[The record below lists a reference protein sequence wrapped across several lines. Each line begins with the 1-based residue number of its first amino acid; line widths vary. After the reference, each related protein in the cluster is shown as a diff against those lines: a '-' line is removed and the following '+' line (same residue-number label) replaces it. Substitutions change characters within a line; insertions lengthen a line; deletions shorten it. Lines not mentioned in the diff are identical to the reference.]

1 MSSLGVGVIGLGIM
15 GADHVDTLRHRVA
28 GADVV
33 AVCDRDVTRAESVAR
48 DAACSVRVYVDPIAL
63 ISDDKVDAVLVASP
77 DATHER
83 LLMACLSEGKQV
95 LCEKPLAPNPAACLR
110 IVQAET
116 RLRRRLID
124 VGFMRRFDPGYR
136 ALKRTLRADR
146 LGRPLVVHCIHRNLM
161 TPPSYDSD
169 MLITSSASHEI
180 DVARWLLADE
190 IRSVE
195 VRFPRRSGLVEQQLQ
210 DPQLLMLE
218 TDSGVIVTVEVFV
231 NSQYGYDVRC
241 EVVGECGTASLPA
254 PSLPH
259 VRHDGRV
266 GHQVPSDWRERFA
279 DAYRE
284 ELQSWVHGIR
294 TGSPTGASAWDG
306 YVANAVGAACLVAG
320 RRGSVAAVDLPPRP
334 RLYGG

>member
-33 AVCDRDVTRAESVAR
+33 AVSDRDIKRAESVAR
-48 DAACSVRVYVDPIAL
+48 DAACCAHVYVDPIAL

-116 RLRRRLID
+116 RFGRRLID

-136 ALKRTLRADR
+136 ALKRILQTDQ

-161 TPPSYDSD
+161 APSSYDSD

-180 DVARWLLADE
+180 DVARWLLAEE

-218 TDSGVIVTVEVFV
+218 SDSGVIVTVEVFV

-241 EVVGECGTASLPA
+241 EVVGERGTASLPA
-254 PSLPH
+254 PSLPG
-259 VRHDGRV
+259 VRHDGHV

-284 ELQSWVHGIR
+284 ELQSWVHGLR

-306 YVANAVGAACLVAG
+306 YVANAVGAACLVAS
-320 RRGSVAAVDLPPRP
+320 RRGGVAAVDLPPRP